1 MVASLFVRLFISL
14 GFLSIPAL
22 AQSILQ
28 GKITDPQSAPVANA
42 RLSLHSAGGAII
54 ASTISE
60 AGGAYKFS
68 NIPSGSYILE
78 VETEAFS
85 LASRQITIEKSG
97 TPKDENFKLAIGGL
111 AQTVIVTASDGAQT
125 IDQTTKAISVISAEE
140 INNRN
145 ENNLAEIVRS
155 VPGVQI
161 RQLGG
166 PGALTQIRM
175 RGLRPDASAVLID
188 GMRFRDPTT
197 TQGDASSFVANMT
210 FVNAKQVEVLR
221 GSGSSLYGT
230 SAVGGA
236 VNIVSDDGGGPTHGM
251 IQAEGGG
258 LGFMRGRATIG
269 GAFMNNKLL
278 YSAGFTHLNIMNGV
292 DGNDANRSNG
302 GQAFVRYDFTPKT
315 RLTGRFYGAKDFLQS
330 NVTPGTGGIPNANFG
345 TSDIIPAIPLPLDQV
360 QNLNRNLPVN
370 YGNATYV
377 PGRDDTDSRRSSTFF
392 TTAVK
397 LQHDIGNNINLQ
409 AAYQRL
415 NTNRIFRNGPGGGGF
430 QPTASTLTNPGGYID
445 NIDLRAGIRVSKIY
459 QVSVGYEFEKEFFND
474 RQNNGLPAPRTILV
488 DGKVRQTANA
498 AFIQNQF
505 SLFRDRLLVSA
516 SGRVQSFNLKRPEF
530 AIQGT
535 ANNYNRDLPS
545 PPTAWTGDLSLAYL
559 IPESGTKIRAHLGNA
574 YRAPA
579 LYERFGAGFS
589 NVPATGAVIF
599 TPYGDPTLL
608 PDRYNTYDFGIDQYM
623 LQSKVRLSATY
634 FYNRIKQ
641 LTAFDSSGILR
652 PATDPWGRTSGYLNG
667 VGGISRGLELG
678 YEARFAT
685 NTTFNGSYTF
695 TNAVNDRDFQIAGF
709 WRALTTPR
717 HTATF
722 VITQRIGK
730 KIDVTMDLFRG
741 SSFIVPFFAISRTR
755 AFESPG
761 FTKADLVAGYKIWE
775 AERKKVRAY
784 VKVENFLNQNYYENG
799 WRTPGAWAIG
809 GLQFSY

>member
-1 MVASLFVRLFISL
+1 MTFSLLLRILIAI
-14 GFLSIPAL
+14 GILSVPTL
-22 AQSILQ
+22 AQAVLQ

-42 RLSLHSAGGAII
+42 RLSLHAAGGAII
-54 ASTISE
+54 ASTVSE
-60 AGGAYKFS
+60 ASGTYKFS
-68 NIPSGSYILE
+68 SIPSGSYILE
-78 VETEAFS
+78 VESEAFS
-85 LASRQITIEKSG
+85 LASRQITIEKTG
-97 TPKDENFKLAIGGL
+97 TPKDEDFKLAIGGL

-125 IDQTTKAISVISAEE
+125 IDQTTKAISVVSAEE

-145 ENNLAEIVRS
+145 ETNLAEIVRS

-236 VNIVSDDGGGPTHGM
+236 INIVSDDGGPPTHGM

-278 YSAGFTHLNIMNGV
+278 YSGGFNHLNIIKGV

-302 GQAFVRYDFTPKT
+302 GQAFLRYDFTPKT
-315 RLTGRFYGAKDFLQS
+315 RLTGRFYGAKDFVQS
-330 NVTPGTGGIPNANFG
+330 NVTPGTAGIPTANFG
-345 TSDIIPAIPLPLDQV
+345 SSNIIPAIPLAPDQV
-360 QNLNRNLPVN
+360 LNLNRNLPVN
-370 YGNATYV
+370 YGNATYI
-377 PGRDDTDSRRSSTFF
+377 PGRDDTDNRRSSTFF

-397 LQHDIGNNINLQ
+397 LQHDIGNNVNLQ

-415 NTNRIFRNGPGGGGF
+415 NTNRLFQNGPGGGGF
-430 QPTASTLTNPGGYID
+430 QPAASTRTNPGGFID

-459 QVSVGYEFEKEFFND
+459 QVSAGYEFEKEFFND

-488 DGKVRQTANA
+488 DGKVRQNANA

-695 TNAVNDRDFQIAGF
+695 TNAVNDRDFQITGF

-784 VKVENFLNQNYYENG
+784 IKVENFLNQNYYENG

-809 GLQFSY
+809 GLQFTY

>member
-1 MVASLFVRLFISL
+1 MASSL
-14 GFLSIPAL
+14 LLRILIAIGMCSIAAL
-22 AQSILQ
+22 AQTGLQ

-42 RLSLHSAGGAII
+42 RLSLHAAGGAII
-54 ASTISE
+54 ASTVSDSD
-60 AGGAYKFS
+60 GTYKFTG
-68 NIPSGSYILE
+68 IPSGSYILE
-78 VETEAFS
+78 VESDAFS
-85 LASRQITIEKSG
+85 LASRQIAIEKTG
-97 TPKDENFKLAIGGL
+97 TAKNEDFKLAIGGL

-125 IDQTTKAISVISAEE
+125 IDQTTKAISVVSAEE

-145 ENNLAEIVRS
+145 ETNLAEIVRS

-269 GAFMNNKLL
+269 GAFMSNRLL
-278 YSAGFTHLNIMNGV
+278 YSGGFTHLNVINGV

-302 GQAFVRYDFTPKT
+302 GQAFLRYDFTPKT
-315 RLTGRFYGAKDFLQS
+315 RLSGRFYGARDFLQS
-330 NVTPGTGGIPNANFG
+330 NVTPGTGGIPSANFG
-345 TSDIIPAIPLPLDQV
+345 SSNIIPAIPLAPDQV
-360 QNLNRNLPVN
+360 LNLNRNLPVN
-370 YGNATYV
+370 YGNATYI

-392 TTAVK
+392 TSAVK
-397 LQHDIGNNINLQ
+397 LQHDIGNKVNLQ

-415 NTNRIFRNGPGGGGF
+415 NTNRIFQNGPGGGGF
-430 QPTASTLTNPGGYID
+430 QPVATNTTNPGGYID
-445 NIDLRAGIRVSKIY
+445 NIDLRAGIRVSKIF
-459 QVSVGYEFEKEFFND
+459 QVSVGYEFEREFFND

-488 DGKVRQTANA
+488 NGKVRQRANA

-516 SGRVQSFNLKRPEF
+516 SGRVQTFNLRRPEF

-559 IPESGTKIRAHLGNA
+559 IPESGTKIRAHMGNA

-608 PDRYNTYDFGIDQYM
+608 PDRYNTYDFGVDQYL
-623 LQSKVRLSATY
+623 LQSRVRLSATY

-641 LTAFDSSGILR
+641 LTAFDSSGIIR

-667 VGGISRGLELG
+667 AGGISRGLEFG

-685 NTTFNGSYTF
+685 NTTLNGSYTF

-761 FTKADLVAGYKIWE
+761 FTKADLVAGYKIWD
-775 AERKKVRAY
+775 AERKKLRAY
-784 VKVENFLNQNYYENG
+784 VKVENFLNRNYYENG

-809 GLQFSY
+809 GLQFTY